1 MKGFVLNLEEG
12 DLNIIDIYMKC
23 DVLLSNRE
31 LVDRYNHEYENGYFE
46 FQQLKLAMASLHRVF
61 IFRFGKSPFVIH
73 DKVAFEFTSLIF
85 LMADSWEH
93 FPSQN

>member
-31 LVDRYNHEYENGYFE
+31 LVDRHKHLRVSTDGANIKVVY
-46 FQQLKLAMASLHRVF
+46 KL
-61 IFRFGKSPFVIH
+61 
-73 DKVAFEFTSLIF
+73 D
-85 LMADSWEH
+85 
-93 FPSQN
+93 